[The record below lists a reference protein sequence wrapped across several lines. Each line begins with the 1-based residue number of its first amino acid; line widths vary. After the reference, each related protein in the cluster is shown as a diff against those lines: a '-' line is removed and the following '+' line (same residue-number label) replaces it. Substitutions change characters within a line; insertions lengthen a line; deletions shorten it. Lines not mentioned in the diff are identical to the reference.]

1 MNSYK
6 ELNVWQ
12 KSIDLVK
19 QVYALTKTFPKEER
33 YALTDQI
40 NRAVVSIPSN
50 IAEGNGRNSTKDYI
64 HFLNISR
71 GSLYEV
77 NTQMYIA
84 NQLGYI
90 TDNVYSDLSDEID
103 VIGRMLNKLV
113 KAIDQ

>member
-6 ELNVWQ
+6 ELSVWQ

-19 QVYALTKTFPKEER
+19 QVYTLTKTFPKEER

-40 NRAVVSIPSN
+40 KRAVVSIPSN

-64 HFLNISR
+64 HFLNIAR

-77 NTQMYIA
+77 STQIYIA

-90 TDNVYSDLSDEID
+90 ADNVYSELSDEID
-103 VIGRMLNKLV
+103 IIGRMLNKLV